1 VAAHRAEFGV
11 ATLCGAINLPVS
23 TFYDRSSRPPSA
35 RAQADSELAE
45 RIEKIWTD
53 SGRTYGSPRVHA
65 QLARDGVYVG
75 RKRVERI
82 MAGHGWRGA
91 YLRRGWQTTTRR
103 DCAHAGAGVP
113 DLVDR
118 DFTADAPNR
127 LWVADLTYLRT
138 LQGFFYLLL
147 TWNQTAGWII
157 TDRHRHHVVRGPV
170 ARERRGE
177 VARPGTVRT
186 SRRVARHLDQL
197 GPGAADDRRVC
208 ARAGGVSAGLWA

>member
-1 VAAHRAEFGV
+1 VRFVAAHRAEFGV

-82 MAGHGWRGA
+82 MADTAGEAPTCAAAGKPRPAVTAHMPALVCLIWSIA
-91 YLRRGWQTTTRR
+91 TSPPTRR
-103 DCAHAGAGVP
+103 TGC
-113 DLVDR
+113 
-118 DFTADAPNR
+118 
-127 LWVADLTYLRT
+127 
-138 LQGFFYLLL
+138 
-147 TWNQTAGWII
+147 GWPI
-157 TDRHRHHVVRGPV
+157 
-170 ARERRGE
+170 
-177 VARPGTVRT
+177 
-186 SRRVARHLDQL
+186 
-197 GPGAADDRRVC
+197 
-208 ARAGGVSAGLWA
+208 